1 MNFVTLTP
9 PPPKPAAELIA
20 GELLAGLNAELARR
34 IENHATGFAL
44 FWESDATPDA
54 IAEALGEN
62 GKLLIDASRENL
74 RNLGTLAAMVEKTL
88 DDFIPPEK
96 YASRR
101 AITFDGGRIVLAT
114 PAPGHDA
121 WGRPLPEPIVP
132 EP

>member
-1 MNFVTLTP
+1 MNFVTLTS

-34 IENHATGFAL
+34 IENHTTGFAL

-54 IAEALGEN
+54 IAEALGDH

-74 RNLGTLAAMVEKTL
+74 RNLGTLAAMVEQTL

-101 AITFDGGRIVLAT
+101 AISFDGSRIILAP

-121 WGRPLPEPIVP
+121 WGRPISVLQP
-132 EP
+132 